1 MIVSRGVNVMKQAI
15 PMHHVQT
22 IKKSHKM
29 GFWTILLFG
38 INGIIGSGIFLLPNE
53 GMKLFGPASLLVL
66 GFDALLILTIGL
78 CFAEDASLF
87 KETGGPYV
95 YAKAAF
101 GNFVGYEVGFVTW
114 AIRIIAEGTLYVG
127 FATALAGIFPQLN
140 NIMAKDIIVT
150 ILALS
155 LMSMNLMG
163 VQVASIVNNV
173 ITVSKLVPLIIFIA
187 VGIWFIKGPNFTPF
201 VPAAVANTS
210 SFSLAAITMFY
221 VFTGVEGAVVAAG
234 EMKNPQKDLPHVLII
249 IILAVATFY
258 ILIQAVCI
266 GVLGSSLANS
276 VTPVQ
281 DAFNKIAG
289 SFGKYLIAAGTLL
302 SIGGICVSSSFIT
315 PRSGVAMAN
324 HGMMPKMLAEKN
336 RFGVPYHAIIIS
348 ALLGLAIALSGTF
361 NTLAQIS
368 AVSRF
373 AQYIPSCIA
382 VLVFRKTMKNRESG
396 FKIPFG
402 WLIPVVAVTVSVL
415 LLSQTNLVNLAWGF
429 GALLVAVPFYFM
441 TRKNFN

>member
-1 MIVSRGVNVMKQAI
+1 MKKAI

-127 FATALAGIFPQLN
+127 FATALAGVFPQLN

-210 SFSLAAITMFY
+210 SFSSAAITMFY

-281 DAFNKIAG
+281 DAFAKIAG
-289 SFGKYLIAAGTLL
+289 GFGKYLIAAGTLL

-382 VLVFRKTMKNRESG
+382 VLVFRKTMKNRKSD

-429 GALLVAVPFYFM
+429 GALLVAVPFYFLS
-441 TRKNFN
+441 RKNFD

>member
-1 MIVSRGVNVMKQAI
+1 
-15 PMHHVQT
+15 MHHVQT

-127 FATALAGIFPQLN
+127 FATALAGVFPQLN

-281 DAFNKIAG
+281 DAFAKIAG
-289 SFGKYLIAAGTLL
+289 GFGKYLIAAGTLL

-382 VLVFRKTMKNRESG
+382 VLVFRKTMKNRKSD

-429 GALLVAVPFYFM
+429 GALLVAVPFYFLS
-441 TRKNFN
+441 RKNFD

>member
-1 MIVSRGVNVMKQAI
+1 MKKAI

-127 FATALAGIFPQLN
+127 FATALAGVFPQLN

-155 LMSMNLMG
+155 LMSMNLVG

-281 DAFNKIAG
+281 DAFAKIAG
-289 SFGKYLIAAGTLL
+289 GFGKYLIAAGTLL

-336 RFGVPYHAIIIS
+336 CFGVPYHAIIIS

-382 VLVFRKTMKNRESG
+382 VLVFRKTMKNRKSD

-429 GALLVAVPFYFM
+429 GALLVAVPFYFLS
-441 TRKNFN
+441 RKNFD

>member
-1 MIVSRGVNVMKQAI
+1 MKKAI

-127 FATALAGIFPQLN
+127 FATALAGVFPQLN

-155 LMSMNLMG
+155 LMSMNLIG

-281 DAFNKIAG
+281 DAFAKIAG
-289 SFGKYLIAAGTLL
+289 GFGKYLIAAGTLL

-382 VLVFRKTMKNRESG
+382 VLVFRKTMKNRKSD

-429 GALLVAVPFYFM
+429 GALLVAVPFYFLS
-441 TRKNFN
+441 RKNFD

>member
-1 MIVSRGVNVMKQAI
+1 MNVIKKAI

-127 FATALAGIFPQLN
+127 FATALAGVFPQLN

-155 LMSMNLMG
+155 LMSMNLVG

-281 DAFNKIAG
+281 DAFAKIAG
-289 SFGKYLIAAGTLL
+289 GFGKYLIAAGTLL

-382 VLVFRKTMKNRESG
+382 VLVFRKTMKNRKSD

-429 GALLVAVPFYFM
+429 GALLVAVPFYFLS
-441 TRKNFN
+441 RKNFD

>member
-1 MIVSRGVNVMKQAI
+1 
-15 PMHHVQT
+15 
-22 IKKSHKM
+22 
-29 GFWTILLFG
+29 
-38 INGIIGSGIFLLPNE
+38 
-53 GMKLFGPASLLVL
+53 
-66 GFDALLILTIGL
+66 
-78 CFAEDASLF
+78 
-87 KETGGPYV
+87 
-95 YAKAAF
+95 
-101 GNFVGYEVGFVTW
+101 
-114 AIRIIAEGTLYVG
+114 
-127 FATALAGIFPQLN
+127 
-140 NIMAKDIIVT
+140 
-150 ILALS
+150 
-155 LMSMNLMG
+155 MNLMG

-281 DAFNKIAG
+281 DAFAKIAG
-289 SFGKYLIAAGTLL
+289 GFGKYLIAAGTLL

-382 VLVFRKTMKNRESG
+382 VLVFRKTMKNRKSD

-429 GALLVAVPFYFM
+429 GALLVAVPFYFLS
-441 TRKNFN
+441 RKNFD

>member
-1 MIVSRGVNVMKQAI
+1 MKKAI

-127 FATALAGIFPQLN
+127 FATALAGVFPQLN

-155 LMSMNLMG
+155 LMSMNLVG

-281 DAFNKIAG
+281 DAFAKIAG
-289 SFGKYLIAAGTLL
+289 GFGKYLIAAGTLL

-382 VLVFRKTMKNRESG
+382 VLVFRKTMKNRKSD

-429 GALLVAVPFYFM
+429 GALLVAVPFYFLS
-441 TRKNFN
+441 RKNFD

>member
-1 MIVSRGVNVMKQAI
+1 MKKAI
-15 PMHHVQT
+15 QMHHVQT

-127 FATALAGIFPQLN
+127 FATALAGVFPQLN

-163 VQVASIVNNV
+163 VQVASIFNNV

-210 SFSLAAITMFY
+210 SFSLAALTMFY

-281 DAFNKIAG
+281 DAFAKIAG
-289 SFGKYLIAAGTLL
+289 GFGKYLIAAGTLL

-382 VLVFRKTMKNRESG
+382 VLVFRKTMKNRKSD

-429 GALLVAVPFYFM
+429 GALLVAVPFYFLS
-441 TRKNFN
+441 RKNFD

>member
-1 MIVSRGVNVMKQAI
+1 MKQAI

>member
-1 MIVSRGVNVMKQAI
+1 MKKAI

-87 KETGGPYV
+87 KETGGSYV

-127 FATALAGIFPQLN
+127 FATALAGVFPQLN

-281 DAFNKIAG
+281 DAFAKIAG
-289 SFGKYLIAAGTLL
+289 GFGKYLIAAGTLL

-382 VLVFRKTMKNRESG
+382 VLVFRKTMKNRKSD

-429 GALLVAVPFYFM
+429 GALLVAVPFYFLS
-441 TRKNFN
+441 RKNFD

>member
-1 MIVSRGVNVMKQAI
+1 MIVSRGVNVMKKAI

-127 FATALAGIFPQLN
+127 FATALAGVFPQLN

-281 DAFNKIAG
+281 DAFAKIAG
-289 SFGKYLIAAGTLL
+289 GFGKYLIAAGTLL

-382 VLVFRKTMKNRESG
+382 VLVFRKTMKNRKSD

-429 GALLVAVPFYFM
+429 GALLVAVPFYFLS
-441 TRKNFN
+441 RKNFD

>member
-1 MIVSRGVNVMKQAI
+1 MKKAI

-127 FATALAGIFPQLN
+127 FATALAGVFPQLN

-155 LMSMNLMG
+155 LMSINLMG

-281 DAFNKIAG
+281 DAFAKIAG
-289 SFGKYLIAAGTLL
+289 GFGKYLIAAGTLL

-336 RFGVPYHAIIIS
+336 RFGVPYLAIIIS

-382 VLVFRKTMKNRESG
+382 VLVFRKTMKNRKSD

-429 GALLVAVPFYFM
+429 GALLVAVPFYFLS
-441 TRKNFN
+441 RKNFD

>member
-1 MIVSRGVNVMKQAI
+1 MKKAI

-127 FATALAGIFPQLN
+127 FATALAGVFPQLN

-155 LMSMNLMG
+155 LMSMNLVG

-210 SFSLAAITMFY
+210 SFSLASITMFY

-281 DAFNKIAG
+281 DAFAKIAG
-289 SFGKYLIAAGTLL
+289 GFGKYLIAAGTLL

-382 VLVFRKTMKNRESG
+382 VLVFRKTMKNRKSD

-429 GALLVAVPFYFM
+429 GALLVAVPFYFLS
-441 TRKNFN
+441 RKNFD

>member
-1 MIVSRGVNVMKQAI
+1 MKQAVSV
-15 PMHHVQT
+15 HVQSQAKVKT
-22 IKKSHKM
+22 HKM
-29 GFWTILLFG
+29 GFWTVLLFG

-78 CFAEDASLF
+78 CFAEDSSLF
-87 KETGGPYV
+87 EETGGPYI

-114 AIRIIAEGTLYVG
+114 AIRIIAEGTLYVA
-127 FATALAGIFPQLN
+127 FATALAGVFPQLN
-140 NIMAKDIIVT
+140 NTASKDIIVT

-155 LMSMNLMG
+155 LMTMNLLG
-163 VQVASIVNNV
+163 VRVASIINNV
-173 ITVSKLVPLIIFIA
+173 ITVSKLLPLLIFIA
-187 VGIWFIKGPNFTPF
+187 VGIWFIRGSNFTPF
-201 VPAAVANTS
+201 LPAAVSNTS

-234 EMKNPQKDLPHVLII
+234 EMKNPQKDLPRVLII
-249 IILAVATFY
+249 IILAVAAFY
-258 ILIQAVCI
+258 IFIQAVCI
-266 GVLGSSLANS
+266 GVLGKSLATS

-281 DAFNKIAG
+281 DAFGQIAG

-315 PRSGVAMAN
+315 PRSGVAMADN
-324 HGMMPKMLAEKN
+324 KMMPKALSNKN
-336 RFGVPYHAIIIS
+336 RFGVPYPAIVIS
-348 ALLGLAIALSGTF
+348 SLLGLMIALSGTF

-382 VLVFRKTMKNRESG
+382 VIVFRKTMKNRKSG

-402 WLIPVVAVTVSVL
+402 WLIPVVAVTISVL
-415 LLSQTNLVNLAWGF
+415 LLSQTDVVNLIWGF
-429 GALLVAVPFYFM
+429 GALLVAVPFYFLS
-441 TRKNFN
+441 RKNFS

>member
-1 MIVSRGVNVMKQAI
+1 MKKAI

-78 CFAEDASLF
+78 CFAENASLF

-127 FATALAGIFPQLN
+127 FATALAGVFPQLN

-155 LMSMNLMG
+155 LMSMNLIG

-281 DAFNKIAG
+281 DAFAKIAG
-289 SFGKYLIAAGTLL
+289 GFGKYLIAAGTLL

-382 VLVFRKTMKNRESG
+382 VLVFRKTMKNRKSD

-429 GALLVAVPFYFM
+429 GALLVAVPFYFLS
-441 TRKNFN
+441 RKNFD

>member
-1 MIVSRGVNVMKQAI
+1 
-15 PMHHVQT
+15 MHHVQT

-127 FATALAGIFPQLN
+127 FATALAGVFPQLN

-155 LMSMNLMG
+155 LMSINLMG

-281 DAFNKIAG
+281 DAFAKIAG
-289 SFGKYLIAAGTLL
+289 GFGKYLIAAGTLL

-336 RFGVPYHAIIIS
+336 RFGVPYLAIIIS

-382 VLVFRKTMKNRESG
+382 VLVFRKTMKNRKSD

-429 GALLVAVPFYFM
+429 GALLVAVPFYFLS
-441 TRKNFN
+441 RKNFD

>member
-1 MIVSRGVNVMKQAI
+1 MKQAI
-15 PMHHVQT
+15 PLHVHSQAKAAKT
-22 IKKSHKM
+22 HKM

-38 INGIIGSGIFLLPNE
+38 INGIIGSGIFLLPNV

-78 CFAEDASLF
+78 CFAEDSSLF
-87 KETGGPYV
+87 SETGGPYV

-114 AIRIIAEGTLYVG
+114 AIRIIAEGTLYVA
-127 FATALAGIFPQLN
+127 FATALAGVFPQLN
-140 NIMAKDIIVT
+140 NIVAKDIIVT

-155 LMSMNLMG
+155 LMTMNLMG
-163 VQVASIVNNV
+163 VKVASLVNNT
-173 ITVSKLVPLIIFIA
+173 ITVSKLVPLLLFIA
-187 VGIWFIKGPNFTPF
+187 VGIWFIRGNNFTPF
-201 VPAAVANTS
+201 IPTKVANTS
-210 SFSLAAITMFY
+210 SFALAAMTMFY

-234 EMKNPQKDLPHVLII
+234 EMENPKKDLPRALII
-249 IILAVATFY
+249 ILLSVATFY

-266 GVLGSSLANS
+266 GVLGPSLANS
-276 VTPVQ
+276 VAPVQ
-281 DAFNKIAG
+281 DAFGKVAG
-289 SFGKYLIAAGTLL
+289 SAGKYLIAAGTLL

-324 HGMMPKMLAEKN
+324 HGMMPKLLAEKN

-348 ALLGLAIALSGTF
+348 ALLGLGIGLTGTF
-361 NTLAQIS
+361 STLAQIS

-382 VLVFRKTMKNRESG
+382 VLVFRKTMKNRKSG

-402 WLIPVVAVTVSVL
+402 WLIPVVAVTVSL
-415 LLSQTNLVNLAWGF
+415 WLLSKTSVVNLVWGF
-429 GALLVAVPFYFM
+429 GALIIAIPFYFIS
-441 TRKNFN
+441 RKNFD

>member
-1 MIVSRGVNVMKQAI
+1 MKKAI
-15 PMHHVQT
+15 QMHHVQT
-22 IKKSHKM
+22 IKESHKM

-127 FATALAGIFPQLN
+127 FATALAGVFPQLN

-163 VQVASIVNNV
+163 VQVASIFNNV

-210 SFSLAAITMFY
+210 SFSLAALTMFY

-281 DAFNKIAG
+281 DAFAKIAG
-289 SFGKYLIAAGTLL
+289 GFGKYLIAAGTLL

-382 VLVFRKTMKNRESG
+382 VLVFRKTMKNRKSD

-429 GALLVAVPFYFM
+429 GALLVAVPFYFLS
-441 TRKNFN
+441 RKNFD

>member
-1 MIVSRGVNVMKQAI
+1 MKQTVSIHSTKAASASN
-15 PMHHVQT
+15 T
-22 IKKSHKM
+22 HKM

-53 GMKLFGPASLLVL
+53 GMKLFGPGSLLVL
-66 GFDALLILTIGL
+66 AFDAVLILTIGL

-87 KETGGPYV
+87 DETGGPYV

-127 FATALAGIFPQLN
+127 FATALGGVFPQLN
-140 NIMAKDIIVT
+140 NTISKDIIVT

-155 LMSMNLMG
+155 LMTMNLCG
-163 VQVASIVNNV
+163 VKVASIINNV
-173 ITVSKLVPLIIFIA
+173 ITVSKLVPLLLFIA
-187 VGIWFIKGPNFTPF
+187 VGIWFIKGGNFTPF
-201 VPAAVANTS
+201 IPSSVANTG

-234 EMKNPQKDLPHVLII
+234 EMNNPEKDLPKALII
-249 IILAVATFY
+249 IILTVATFY
-258 ILIQAVCI
+258 ILIQTVCI
-266 GVLGSSLANS
+266 GVLGKSLATS
-276 VTPVQ
+276 VAPVQ
-281 DAFNKIAG
+281 DAFGAIAG
-289 SFGKYLIAAGTLL
+289 GFGKYLIAAGTLL

-348 ALLGLAIALSGTF
+348 SLLGLMIALSGTF
-361 NTLAQIS
+361 GTLAQIS

-382 VLVFRKTMKNRESG
+382 VLVFRKTMKDRPTG

-402 WLIPVVAVTVSVL
+402 WVIPVVAVAISLL
-415 LLSQTNLVNLAWGF
+415 LLSQTAVVNLIWGF
-429 GALLVAVPFYFM
+429 GALVVAVPFYFL
-441 TRKNFN
+441 TRKNFDNN

>member
-1 MIVSRGVNVMKQAI
+1 
-15 PMHHVQT
+15 MHHVQT

-127 FATALAGIFPQLN
+127 FATALAGVFPQLN

-155 LMSMNLMG
+155 LMSMNLIG

-281 DAFNKIAG
+281 DAFAKIAG
-289 SFGKYLIAAGTLL
+289 GFGKYLIAAGTLL

-382 VLVFRKTMKNRESG
+382 VLVFRKTMKNRKSD

-429 GALLVAVPFYFM
+429 GALLVAVPFYFLS
-441 TRKNFN
+441 RKNFD

>member
-1 MIVSRGVNVMKQAI
+1 MKKSI

-127 FATALAGIFPQLN
+127 FATALAGVFPQLN

-155 LMSMNLMG
+155 LMSMNLVG

-281 DAFNKIAG
+281 DAFAKIAG
-289 SFGKYLIAAGTLL
+289 GFGKYLIAAGTLL

-382 VLVFRKTMKNRESG
+382 VLVFRKTMKNRKSD

-429 GALLVAVPFYFM
+429 GALLVAVPFYFLS
-441 TRKNFN
+441 RKNFD